1 MMMKRFLLKKY
12 SSKPSFPRRRESTS
26 ATMDFRLRGND
37 KVGYVFALL
46 FVIFTTN
53 SIAQQAINTPA
64 TSEIMN
70 ENAFFSMQESP
81 WVILGGLAY
90 HSCRTCKFRESNPGL
105 ALQWKSPWFEELT
118 GLQNTRLTAGGYIN
132 SNNRDSVY
140 AGAQWLPYS
149 YGPVSLGLQAVL
161 ISGYKEAVITPV
173 LLPLMS
179 VETQHIG
186 LDVYAV
192 PKLAKVSAALFATF
206 KVRF

>member
-1 MMMKRFLLKKY
+1 MKKRWIAFACSVALL
-12 SSKPSFPRRRESTS
+12 
-26 ATMDFRLRGND
+26 
-37 KVGYVFALL
+37 ALL
-46 FVIFTTN
+46 FATN
-53 SIAQQAINTPA
+53 SIAQQSINTPA
-64 TSEIMN
+64 GIEIKVKNEAVSEN
-70 ENAFFSMQESP
+70 P
-81 WVILGGLAY
+81 WVVLGGLAY
-90 HSCRTCKFRESNPGL
+90 HSCRTCGFREDNPGL
-105 ALQWKSPWFEELT
+105 ALQWQSPWFEALT
-118 GLQNTRLTAGGYIN
+118 GLENTRLTAGGYIN
-132 SNNRDSVY
+132 SNNRNSVY

-149 YGPVSLGLQAVL
+149 YGPVRLGLQAVL